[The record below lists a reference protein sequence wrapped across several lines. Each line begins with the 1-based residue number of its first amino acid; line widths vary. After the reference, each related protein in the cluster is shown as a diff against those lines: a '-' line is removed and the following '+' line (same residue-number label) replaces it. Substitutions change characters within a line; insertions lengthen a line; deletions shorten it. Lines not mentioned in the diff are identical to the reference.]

1 MPRRRIKAIDT
12 TTNAEYVTGWTD
24 SYEHA
29 INAKE
34 DAQEVGGDK
43 FRYVV
48 EEDINFDG
56 VPDTDITIEATEH

>member
-1 MPRRRIKAIDT
+1 MPRRRIKAIDN
-12 TTNAEYVTGWTD
+12 TTNAEHVTEWTD
-24 SYEHA
+24 SYEHV

-34 DAQEVGGDK
+34 DAQKIGGDR

-56 VPDTDITIEATEH
+56 VPDTDITIEATEP

>member
-1 MPRRRIKAIDT
+1 MPRRRIKAIDN
-12 TTNAEYVTGWTD
+12 TTNAEYVTEWTD
-24 SYEHA
+24 SYEHV

-34 DAQEVGGDK
+34 DAQEVGGES

-56 VPDTDITIEATEH
+56 IPDTDITIEAT